1 MSKSSFTCPGLGQVG
16 QWEDCILIAITWHQW
31 WSSVNFYISMFFSET
46 TGPIGSKLGRNVHWM
61 VPYKVYSLLLIRST
75 QKKQEAQGCLHIYC
89 YKLFIVRLFFMRIFF
104 IAFLK
109 SLSECYVTNTGTV
122 FCVVLFVLFVCV
134 LCTHCCQCLQIFPS
148 VFSIVYFDNKG

>member
-61 VPYKVYSLLLIRST
+61 VPYKVYVLLLIRST
-75 QKKQEAQGCLHIYC
+75 QKKQEAQGCLKGCIHIYC
-89 YKLFIVRLFFMRIFF
+89 YKLFIVRLFLMRIFF
-104 IAFLK
+104 IAFLN
-109 SLSECYVTNTGTV
+109 SLSECYVTNTQWRIQRGRAGRA
-122 FCVVLFVLFVCV
+122 
-134 LCTHCCQCLQIFPS
+134 PPP
-148 VFSIVYFDNKG
+148 